1 MRKHVI
7 LLSSLLILLC
17 GLSGYFH
24 TPQKET
30 KDNINSIIEEQNSNI
45 LISINYPVTHIQAF
59 DRILDQDV
67 EHIYNQFK
75 EEYESFQSLSEE
87 SELNIDYTYDI
98 VNVRYYNI
106 TLTVFLSSSK
116 LAHPITEFKTYVYDK
131 KDKKLLTIS
140 DLLKEEEQEKLVPK
154 IEQQLLTTYQDCL
167 LLEEMQGYITPSTD
181 YLFTIDDRNLTIYFN
196 PGIITSHDCGIIKVD
211 IPVSELSLEI
221 PLTKDVFQPLTFET
235 PVQIEKVIDPTK
247 PVVALTFDDGPSK
260 YTKEI
265 IDILKEYDAN
275 ATFFVL
281 GNKVELYQ
289 ETIRQSIANGNEIGN
304 HSYNHKQ
311 LTKLSVSELK
321 EQIDKTQDILKQYT
335 GYTPRLLRP
344 TYGAINQKVRSNTDL
359 SIVLWNIDPKDWK
372 IKDSET
378 IANNVL
384 TKVSDRDIILM
395 HDTKKRTVEAVN
407 IIVPA
412 LIEQGYQLVTIS
424 ELEEVKL
431 LNQQ

>member
-17 GLSGYFH
+17 GLSGCFH

-98 VNVRYYNI
+98 VNERYYNI

-140 DLLKEEEQEKLVPK
+140 DLLKEEEREKLVPK

-395 HDTKKRTVEAVN
+395 HDTKKRTVEAVK

>member
-17 GLSGYFH
+17 GLSGCFH

-281 GNKVELYQ
+281 GNKVKLYQ

-395 HDTKKRTVEAVN
+395 HDTKKRTVEAVK

>member
-7 LLSSLLILLC
+7 VLSSLLILSC
-17 GLSGYFH
+17 GLSGCFH

-45 LISINYPVTHIQAF
+45 LISINYPITHIQAF

-98 VNVRYYNI
+98 VNERYYNI

-140 DLLKEEEQEKLVPK
+140 DLLKEKEREKLVPK

-196 PGIITSHDCGIIKVD
+196 PDVITSHNCGIIKVD

-221 PLTKDVFQPLTFET
+221 PLTKDVFQPLAFET

-247 PVVALTFDDGPSK
+247 PVVALTFDDGPSR

-289 ETIRQSIANGNEIGN
+289 KTIRQSIANGNEIGN

-321 EQIDKTQDILKQYT
+321 EQIDKTQNILKQYT

-344 TYGAINQKVRSNTDL
+344 TYGAINQKIRSNTDL

-372 IKDSET
+372 IKDSKT

-395 HDTKKRTVEAVN
+395 HDTKKRTVEAVK

>member
-17 GLSGYFH
+17 GLSGCFH

-140 DLLKEEEQEKLVPK
+140 DLLKEEEREKLVPK

-395 HDTKKRTVEAVN
+395 HDTKKRTVEAVK